1 MSPLIILLLEIRTK
15 KNKEQTSNKRFAQ
28 FIWFSILTT
37 FQSKTLGEKLDIYV
51 TDYKYI
57 LSFFDNNIRR
67 YLPHDPHK
75 ETTILGEE
83 LDDFLREFV
92 SSVHTEDQVFK

>member
-1 MSPLIILLLEIRTK
+1 M
-15 KNKEQTSNKRFAQ
+15 
-28 FIWFSILTT
+28 
-37 FQSKTLGEKLDIYV
+37 

-57 LSFFDNNIRR
+57 LDFFNNNFIFASRSAINIPYIER
-67 YLPHDPHK
+67 
-75 ETTILGEE
+75 TILGEE